1 MDGVVVVRPALSR
14 KGPLGGGQSREKED
28 KVLERI
34 PSAGLAGHLGARKP
48 SFSGNTRGI

>member
-28 KVLERI
+28 KVLEKMPTYLPR
-34 PSAGLAGHLGARKP
+34 
-48 SFSGNTRGI
+48 